1 MCAARQELPKGTVAA
16 TDGRRQ
22 DRKDSSKGESSKGE
36 SSKGE
41 SSKGESSKGESSKG
55 ESSKGASW
63 LRLGKGKGE
72 TRGRARSL
80 FTLYRES
87 SHEESESEAAFEMR
101 HLTIQKEDKE
111 KPGGKE
117 NKKADK
123 GKAVYRSPWVAHNQ
137 EVGAEKKRRE
147 VEPKQDEGET
157 SGLLGALAKLRL
169 DCDEYLEELEH
180 DQKLEREHEQELKQK
195 LKLKQKQKQAKRRRA
210 YTSPYH
216 EAEDGWMVVRED
228 VDMWDF
234 TEEVG
239 RVLPE

>member
-22 DRKDSSKGESSKGE
+22 DRKDSSRGESSKGE

-101 HLTIQKEDKE
+101 HLTMQKEDKE
-111 KPGGKE
+111 KPDGKE
-117 NKKADK
+117 KKKADK

-147 VEPKQDEGET
+147 VEPSKFVTKHPSAHFKNRFDV
-157 SGLLGALAKLRL
+157 LLRL
-169 DCDEYLEELEH
+169 TQDG
-180 DQKLEREHEQELKQK
+180 QSKTK
-195 LKLKQKQKQAKRRRA
+195 ARA
-210 YTSPYH
+210 
-216 EAEDGWMVVRED
+216 
-228 VDMWDF
+228 
-234 TEEVG
+234 
-239 RVLPE
+239 RVFWAPWQS